1 MMKTAETRKKM
12 GKRVMLAMSGG
23 VDSSAALVLLQRQG
37 YEVVGATMRLYDNED
52 IGDKSSTCCSLS
64 DVEDARA
71 VAARF
76 GVPHYVFN
84 FMDRFRKD
92 VIERFNDEYLRGLT
106 PNPCIDC
113 NRFLKFSAL
122 LERAEMMECDFIA
135 TGHYA
140 RIRFDEVSGRYRLL
154 KAVSSE
160 GENAKDQSYVL
171 YDLTQEQMKKVLFP
185 LGELEKSEVREI
197 AKEYGL
203 VNYDKPDSQDICFV
217 PDGDYAAFLER
228 YTGEAL
234 PGGYFADA
242 QGNRLGPHKGLG
254 RYTIGQRK
262 GLGIALGKHMY
273 VSAIDPAENTVT
285 LVEDESLLYSR
296 VISAGEV
303 NFLSWPRE
311 KLERPTPV
319 QARIRYSQGLAD
331 AEAVMEG
338 DRLRL
343 RFLEPQRA
351 ATPGQA
357 AVVYRDDLVICGGTI
372 LSPGKTDG

>member
-1 MMKTAETRKKM
+1 MKTTKMRKKM

-23 VDSSAALVLLQRQG
+23 VDSSAALVLLQKQG
-37 YEVVGATMRLYDNED
+37 YEVIGATMRLYDNED

-113 NRFLKFSAL
+113 NRYLKFSAL
-122 LERAEMMECDFIA
+122 LERAEMMECDYIA

-140 RIRFDEVSGRYRLL
+140 RIRLDERSGRYRLM

-185 LGELEKSEVREI
+185 LGELEKSEVRRI

-203 VNYDKPDSQDICFV
+203 VNHDKPDSQDICFV
-217 PDGDYAAFLER
+217 PDRDYARFIRE
-228 YTGEAL
+228 YTGIVPE
-234 PGGYFADA
+234 
-242 QGNRLGPHKGLG
+242 QGDVIDSKGNVLG
-254 RYTIGQRK
+254 RHEGIINYTIGQRK
-262 GLGIALGKHMY
+262 GLGIAFGRPMY
-273 VSAIDPAENTVT
+273 VIDKNVKDNTVT
-285 LVEDESLLYSR
+285 VGENEELFSDSLRAVQVNLIADLELGKAVKCKAKTRYKQLEQPCKAVFSENGT
-296 VISAGEV
+296 AEV
-303 NFLSWPRE
+303 LFE
-311 KLERPTPV
+311 
-319 QARIRYSQGLAD
+319 
-331 AEAVMEG
+331 
-338 DRLRL
+338 
-343 RFLEPQRA
+343 EPQRA
-351 ATPGQA
+351 LTKGQR
-357 AVVYRDDLVICGGTI
+357 VVFYEGDIVLGGGVI
-372 LSPGKTDG
+372 S

>member
-1 MMKTAETRKKM
+1 MKKRLETRKRM
-12 GKRVMLAMSGG
+12 SKRVMLAMSGG
-23 VDSSAALVLLQRQG
+23 VDSSAALVLLQKQG
-37 YEVVGATMRLYDNED
+37 YEVIGATMRLYDNED

-140 RIRFDEVSGRYRLL
+140 RIRFDEVSGRYRLM

-160 GENAKDQSYVL
+160 GENTKDQSYVL

-185 LGELEKSEVREI
+185 LGELEKSEVRKI

-203 VNYDKPDSQDICFV
+203 VNHDKPDSQDICFV
-217 PDGDYAAFLER
+217 PDGDYARFIRE
-228 YTGEAL
+228 YTGVVPEK
-234 PGGYFADA
+234 GDVIDSK
-242 QGNRLGPHKGLG
+242 GNVLG
-254 RYTIGQRK
+254 RHEGIINYTIGQRK
-262 GLGIALGKHMY
+262 GLGIAFGKPMY
-273 VSAIDPAENTVT
+273 VIDKNVEDNTVT
-285 LVEDESLLYSR
+285 V
-296 VISAGEV
+296 GE
-303 NFLSWPRE
+303 NEELFS
-311 KLERPTPV
+311 
-319 QARIRYSQGLAD
+319 
-331 AEAVMEG
+331 
-338 DRLRL
+338 DRLRAVDVNIIADVEL
-343 RFLEPQRA
+343 GKAVKCKAKTRYKQVEQACEAVFYEDGRLEVLFEEPQRA
-351 ATPGQA
+351 VTKGQR
-357 AVVYRDDLVICGGTI
+357 VVLYDGDVVLGGGVIA
-372 LSPGKTDG
+372 

>member
-1 MMKTAETRKKM
+1 M

-23 VDSSAALVLLQRQG
+23 VDSSAALVLLQKQG
-37 YEVVGATMRLYDNED
+37 YEVIGATMRLYDNED

-122 LERAEMMECDFIA
+122 LERAEMMECDYIA

-140 RIRFDEVSGRYRLL
+140 RIRLDEQSGRYQLM

-160 GENAKDQSYVL
+160 GENSKDQSYVL
-171 YDLTQEQMKKVLFP
+171 YNLTQEQMKKVLFP
-185 LGELEKSEVREI
+185 LGELEKSEVRRI

-203 VNYDKPDSQDICFV
+203 VNHDKPDSQDICFV
-217 PDGDYAAFLER
+217 PDGDYARFIRE
-228 YTGEAL
+228 YTGIMPEH
-234 PGGYFADA
+234 GDVIDSK
-242 QGNRLGPHKGLG
+242 GNVLG
-254 RYTIGQRK
+254 RHEGIINYTIGQRK
-262 GLGIALGKHMY
+262 GLGIAFGKPMY
-273 VSAIDPAENTVT
+273 VIDKNVDDNTVT
-285 LVEDESLLYSR
+285 VGDSDELFS
-296 VISAGEV
+296 
-303 NFLSWPRE
+303 
-311 KLERPTPV
+311 
-319 QARIRYSQGLAD
+319 
-331 AEAVMEG
+331 
-338 DRLRL
+338 DRLRAVDVNVIADPEYGKSVKCKAKT
-343 RFLEPQRA
+343 RYKQAEQACEVVFSSNGTAEVVFEEPQRA
-351 ATPGQA
+351 VTKGQR
-357 AVVYRDDLVICGGTI
+357 VVFYDGDVVLGGGVIA
-372 LSPGKTDG
+372 

>member
-1 MMKTAETRKKM
+1 M

-37 YEVVGATMRLYDNED
+37 YEVIGATMRLYDNED

-122 LERAEMMECDFIA
+122 LERAEMMECDYIA

-140 RIRFDEVSGRYRLL
+140 RIGFDERSGRYRLM
-154 KAVSSE
+154 KAVSGS
-160 GENAKDQSYVL
+160 GDGDNAKDQSYVL

-185 LGELEKSEVREI
+185 LGELEKSEVRKI

-203 VNYDKPDSQDICFV
+203 VNHDKPDSQDICFV
-217 PDGDYAAFLER
+217 PDGDYARFIRE
-228 YTGEAL
+228 YTGIVPE
-234 PGGYFADA
+234 
-242 QGNRLGPHKGLG
+242 QGNVIDSKGNVLG
-254 RYTIGQRK
+254 RHEGIINYTIGQRK
-262 GLGIALGKHMY
+262 GLGIAFGKPMY
-273 VSAIDPAENTVT
+273 VIDKNVEDNTVT
-285 LVEDESLLYSR
+285 VGESDELFS
-296 VISAGEV
+296 
-303 NFLSWPRE
+303 
-311 KLERPTPV
+311 
-319 QARIRYSQGLAD
+319 
-331 AEAVMEG
+331 
-338 DRLRL
+338 DRLRAVEVNMIADL
-343 RFLEPQRA
+343 ELGKSVKCKAKTRYKQAEQACVVVFSSDGTAEVVFKEPQRA
-351 ATPGQA
+351 VTKGQR
-357 AVVYRDDLVICGGTI
+357 VVFYDGDVVLGGGVIA
-372 LSPGKTDG
+372 